1 MKCETVLWPTNLDHG
16 HSVVQVGALDKMLSN
31 GRLTSQIGV
40 THLVAITISLTMAFS
55 TGKNTCLQMELAMA
69 KETFTLKFGL
79 CITTQQPAYDQ
90 TWTGIG
96 AGTGAESVPKSGV

>member
-1 MKCETVLWPTNLDHG
+1 
-16 HSVVQVGALDKMLSN
+16 
-31 GRLTSQIGV
+31 
-40 THLVAITISLTMAFS
+40 
-55 TGKNTCLQMELAMA
+55 MELAMA

-96 AGTGAESVPKSGV
+96 AGTGAESVPKSGVSRRT